1 MTTRTL
7 PLVAHRP
14 LSLSDSGPVRSL
26 WLAVLL
32 SACVMSAC
40 SSSGDKR
47 SSSSPDDLQQA
58 AINAGVEL
66 PSNEAARATL
76 ATARE
81 LDNGGFNDQ
90 AIALYE
96 RAREHDAS
104 IPGVSH
110 RLGVLYDRTG
120 NSSRAMS
127 EYQRALAEEPGN
139 ADLRNNIGMYFYT
152 RGDFR
157 SAETYFTQALQ
168 IDGQNKRAWMNIG
181 LARAQL
187 RNDSGAMEAFTR
199 VVSEPEARANLG
211 LVQARQG
218 RMDEAKANLRAAVAA
233 RADLDRPR
241 EVLAW
246 LEAGGRGAMPG
257 GN

>member
-1 MTTRTL
+1 MIFSD
-7 PLVAHRP
+7 RP
-14 LSLSDSGPVRSL
+14 TGLGYSLTFVRRGAARSL
-26 WLAVLL
+26 VVMAICAVVLP
-32 SACVMSAC
+32 AC
-40 SSSGDKR
+40 SSSGDQR
-47 SSSSPDDLQQA
+47 SSNSPDDLRQA
-58 AINAGVEL
+58 AISAGVEL
-66 PSNEAARATL
+66 PSNEAARASL

-81 LDNGGFNDQ
+81 LDKGGFDDQ

-104 IPGVSH
+104 IPGISH
-110 RLGVLYDRTG
+110 RLGVLFDRTG

-139 ADLRNNIGMYFYT
+139 ADLRNDIGMYFYT

-168 IDGQNKRAWMNIG
+168 IDAQNKRAWMNMG

-187 RNDSGAMEAFTR
+187 RNDTGAMEAFTR

-246 LEAGGRGAMPG
+246 LESGGRGAMPG